1 MFRKNARLIPT
12 TEKGGLATPLWS
24 DSEFKSLLGVQMNI
38 IVTEKVRQELT
49 QKYEI
54 HPDKTW
60 SVDECKKVLG
70 ACIRKNNVKGIIC
83 CHREFGLALATQQS
97 QRNSEL
103 EKQNNELRARIYTL
117 TKKLNL
123 KKEAKTD
130 VEVSQPDNIYPDLQA
145 FFETD
150 VALQSVTDVPVNS
163 FNVCG
168 ARRRS
173 QGIEETDSVPL
184 NSSVVQIQTVA
195 KALGPKDIERLSQS
209 LPAARTHFSEFRRT
223 LISKMRLYDM
233 SLTEVT
239 QLMSQILTE
248 SEFNSFESAVTSEL
262 RNASKGDLREGILKI
277 LKNILGPKIDWSRIT
292 TCVQRKEE
300 TVSEYTERF
309 CQSAVIYSGIVDD
322 PESVLDDKGPLVRIW
337 SDGLVAEYRKALPFL
352 DLTWSNRTL
361 RSNLDRLTTWER
373 DADVKAKVRVA
384 AATFNTTKQDN
395 RWSKRESKCKYCE
408 KFGHWEKE
416 CRKKLQDSKRNAM
429 HNSAPSQ
436 PAHNPEV
443 VPPVTTETLGQLVQ
457 ALLRAQQDQEKKLII
472 GAVSSYLSPVI
483 QHNDQRIFVKGSI
496 KEKEIDF
503 LLDTGAEITVIPT
516 KLAQGLNIPYKKTK
530 LCLMVLGQ
538 TVNVKCPHAVSAL
551 MNQAKVTSVTS
562 SRWGNWLATLT
573 APNIVIQRAP
583 VTNPS
588 SCMMSAMT
596 EFVLE
601 DEGEMTHDCVTLTY
615 AATSEIAETPI
626 ENAELELFVDGS
638 AQVIEGNRRAGYAVT
653 STTEVVASGRLPD
666 HFSAQAAE
674 LVALTRAC
682 TLASGSVANI
692 YTDSRYA
699 FGVIHDFGV
708 IWQTRKFLTSAGS
721 PIKHAG
727 LVKDLMFAM
736 KLPKKLAVIKVKAHL
751 TTNTTEAK
759 GNALA
764 DVAAKQACF
773 YATVQVCSGST
784 AQKIILPPES
794 IVDLYKDVPLYEA
807 WTWLDKGATVD
818 SSGCW
823 TKGGKYVAPE
833 SLLPYLAQQIHSLGH
848 SGPATMN
855 HRFSNQ
861 WWNPKFRNAATETV
875 KRCVT
880 CQKNN
885 DVPAAITPAAH
896 TPAPPGPFR
905 HLQVDYISL
914 PPCKGKTDVL
924 VVIDKFSRWVEA
936 YPTGRATAAH
946 TAKCL
951 VTDFIPR
958 WGLPDCIDSDQ
969 GTHFTGQVV
978 KEVSRML
985 KIKWN
990 LHCPYRPQAS
1000 GQVERSNRT
1009 IKTRLSKMH
1018 QEGVPWVEALP
1029 AVLCSMRA
1037 SPNRS
1042 VGLSPH
1048 EIITGRPMQMPGVID
1063 LRNADVHI
1071 ASDALIAYC
1080 ENLTKAVQ
1088 SAKERVESCWQT
1100 PPEGGHTIVPGQW
1113 VMIKTFKNKPLE
1125 PKWYGPHQV
1134 MLITAAA
1141 VLCQGRK
1148 TWTHVSHIKVVPP
1161 PAGIG

>member
-1 MFRKNARLIPT
+1 M
-12 TEKGGLATPLWS
+12 
-24 DSEFKSLLGVQMNI
+24 
-38 IVTEKVRQELT
+38 
-49 QKYEI
+49 
-54 HPDKTW
+54 
-60 SVDECKKVLG
+60 
-70 ACIRKNNVKGIIC
+70 
-83 CHREFGLALATQQS
+83 
-97 QRNSEL
+97 
-103 EKQNNELRARIYTL
+103 
-117 TKKLNL
+117 
-123 KKEAKTD
+123 
-130 VEVSQPDNIYPDLQA
+130 
-145 FFETD
+145 
-150 VALQSVTDVPVNS
+150 
-163 FNVCG
+163 
-168 ARRRS
+168 
-173 QGIEETDSVPL
+173 
-184 NSSVVQIQTVA
+184 
-195 KALGPKDIERLSQS
+195 
-209 LPAARTHFSEFRRT
+209 
-223 LISKMRLYDM
+223 
-233 SLTEVT
+233 
-239 QLMSQILTE
+239 
-248 SEFNSFESAVTSEL
+248 
-262 RNASKGDLREGILKI
+262 
-277 LKNILGPKIDWSRIT
+277 
-292 TCVQRKEE
+292 
-300 TVSEYTERF
+300 
-309 CQSAVIYSGIVDD
+309 
-322 PESVLDDKGPLVRIW
+322 
-337 SDGLVAEYRKALPFL
+337 
-352 DLTWSNRTL
+352 
-361 RSNLDRLTTWER
+361 
-373 DADVKAKVRVA
+373 
-384 AATFNTTKQDN
+384 
-395 RWSKRESKCKYCE
+395 
-408 KFGHWEKE
+408 
-416 CRKKLQDSKRNAM
+416 
-429 HNSAPSQ
+429 
-436 PAHNPEV
+436 
-443 VPPVTTETLGQLVQ
+443 
-457 ALLRAQQDQEKKLII
+457 
-472 GAVSSYLSPVI
+472 SSYLSPVI

-496 KEKEIDF
+496 KEK
-503 LLDTGAEITVIPT
+503 
-516 KLAQGLNIPYKKTK
+516 
-530 LCLMVLGQ
+530 
-538 TVNVKCPHAVSAL
+538 
-551 MNQAKVTSVTS
+551 
-562 SRWGNWLATLT
+562 LATLT

-861 WWNPKFRNAATETV
+861 WWNPKFRKAATETV

-885 DVPAAITPAAH
+885 DVPATITPAAH

-1161 PAGIG
+1161 PEGIG

>member
-1 MFRKNARLIPT
+1 M
-12 TEKGGLATPLWS
+12 
-24 DSEFKSLLGVQMNI
+24 
-38 IVTEKVRQELT
+38 
-49 QKYEI
+49 
-54 HPDKTW
+54 
-60 SVDECKKVLG
+60 
-70 ACIRKNNVKGIIC
+70 
-83 CHREFGLALATQQS
+83 
-97 QRNSEL
+97 
-103 EKQNNELRARIYTL
+103 
-117 TKKLNL
+117 
-123 KKEAKTD
+123 
-130 VEVSQPDNIYPDLQA
+130 
-145 FFETD
+145 
-150 VALQSVTDVPVNS
+150 
-163 FNVCG
+163 
-168 ARRRS
+168 
-173 QGIEETDSVPL
+173 
-184 NSSVVQIQTVA
+184 
-195 KALGPKDIERLSQS
+195 
-209 LPAARTHFSEFRRT
+209 
-223 LISKMRLYDM
+223 
-233 SLTEVT
+233 
-239 QLMSQILTE
+239 
-248 SEFNSFESAVTSEL
+248 
-262 RNASKGDLREGILKI
+262 
-277 LKNILGPKIDWSRIT
+277 
-292 TCVQRKEE
+292 
-300 TVSEYTERF
+300 
-309 CQSAVIYSGIVDD
+309 
-322 PESVLDDKGPLVRIW
+322 
-337 SDGLVAEYRKALPFL
+337 
-352 DLTWSNRTL
+352 
-361 RSNLDRLTTWER
+361 
-373 DADVKAKVRVA
+373 
-384 AATFNTTKQDN
+384 
-395 RWSKRESKCKYCE
+395 
-408 KFGHWEKE
+408 
-416 CRKKLQDSKRNAM
+416 
-429 HNSAPSQ
+429 
-436 PAHNPEV
+436 
-443 VPPVTTETLGQLVQ
+443 
-457 ALLRAQQDQEKKLII
+457 
-472 GAVSSYLSPVI
+472 SSYLSPVI

-530 LCLMVLGQ
+530 LCLTGVIGEDSVLYETPPIEVQFGPKTLTTKLLCAPLNTGAILGMDLLRQINLTLDMSSESTSIKISSAQISTNNATPPEYAFLQNHPIWAKDKDDCGLLTGVEPVKLTGTPPPVTKQYPINKEAIQGIKLIVENLLTQGVLVKTNSPCNSPIWPIKKSNGTWRLTIDYRVANKHIEKITPLVADPSTICNGLPLDCKIFSVIDMSNGFFSVPLHSDSQPWLAFTVDYEQYQWTRLPQGFQNSPTIYHQAVRRDLCDPECPVKQSTMIQYVDDILIASTDHEVHQTELASLLDYLHKKGHKCSFHKAQVAKKQVTFLGQTIGAGNRSITQDRAASVKAIPPPNTIKTLRSFLGMVLGQ
-538 TVNVKCPHAVSAL
+538 TVNVKCPHTVSAL

-1113 VMIKTFKNKPLE
+1113 VMIKAFKNKPLE

-1148 TWTHVSHIKVVPP
+1148 TWTHVSHCKVVPP

>member
-1 MFRKNARLIPT
+1 M
-12 TEKGGLATPLWS
+12 
-24 DSEFKSLLGVQMNI
+24 
-38 IVTEKVRQELT
+38 
-49 QKYEI
+49 
-54 HPDKTW
+54 
-60 SVDECKKVLG
+60 
-70 ACIRKNNVKGIIC
+70 
-83 CHREFGLALATQQS
+83 
-97 QRNSEL
+97 
-103 EKQNNELRARIYTL
+103 
-117 TKKLNL
+117 
-123 KKEAKTD
+123 
-130 VEVSQPDNIYPDLQA
+130 
-145 FFETD
+145 
-150 VALQSVTDVPVNS
+150 
-163 FNVCG
+163 
-168 ARRRS
+168 
-173 QGIEETDSVPL
+173 
-184 NSSVVQIQTVA
+184 
-195 KALGPKDIERLSQS
+195 
-209 LPAARTHFSEFRRT
+209 
-223 LISKMRLYDM
+223 
-233 SLTEVT
+233 
-239 QLMSQILTE
+239 
-248 SEFNSFESAVTSEL
+248 
-262 RNASKGDLREGILKI
+262 
-277 LKNILGPKIDWSRIT
+277 
-292 TCVQRKEE
+292 
-300 TVSEYTERF
+300 
-309 CQSAVIYSGIVDD
+309 
-322 PESVLDDKGPLVRIW
+322 
-337 SDGLVAEYRKALPFL
+337 
-352 DLTWSNRTL
+352 
-361 RSNLDRLTTWER
+361 
-373 DADVKAKVRVA
+373 
-384 AATFNTTKQDN
+384 
-395 RWSKRESKCKYCE
+395 
-408 KFGHWEKE
+408 
-416 CRKKLQDSKRNAM
+416 
-429 HNSAPSQ
+429 
-436 PAHNPEV
+436 
-443 VPPVTTETLGQLVQ
+443 
-457 ALLRAQQDQEKKLII
+457 
-472 GAVSSYLSPVI
+472 
-483 QHNDQRIFVKGSI
+483 KGSI

-503 LLDTGAEITVIPT
+503 LLETGAEITVI
-516 KLAQGLNIPYKKTK
+516 
-530 LCLMVLGQ
+530 
-538 TVNVKCPHAVSAL
+538 PHAVSAL

-615 AATSEIAETPI
+615 AATSDIAETPI

-674 LVALTRAC
+674 LV
-682 TLASGSVANI
+682 
-692 YTDSRYA
+692 
-699 FGVIHDFGV
+699 
-708 IWQTRKFLTSAGS
+708 
-721 PIKHAG
+721 
-727 LVKDLMFAM
+727 
-736 KLPKKLAVIKVKAHL
+736 
-751 TTNTTEAK
+751 
-759 GNALA
+759 
-764 DVAAKQACF
+764 
-773 YATVQVCSGST
+773 QVCSGST
-784 AQKIILPPES
+784 AQKTILPPES
-794 IVDLYKDVPLYEA
+794 IVNLYKDVPLYEA

-875 KRCVT
+875 KKCVT

-885 DVPAAITPAAH
+885 DVPAATTPAAH

-1100 PPEGGHTIVPGQW
+1100 PPEGGHTIIPGQW
-1113 VMIKTFKNKPLE
+1113 VMIKAFRNKPLE

-1148 TWTHVSHIKVVPP
+1148 TWTHVSHCKVVPP

>member
-1 MFRKNARLIPT
+1 MYPLWIRDFFLFFCLVFCLCGTEETYKMGRRNARLIPT
-12 TEKGGLATPLWS
+12 TEKSGLATPLWS
-24 DSEFKSLLGVQMNI
+24 DSEFKTLLGEKMDL

-70 ACIRKNNVKGIIC
+70 SSIRKNNVKGIIC
-83 CHREFGLALATQQS
+83 CHREFSVTLATQQS

-103 EKQNNELRARIYTL
+103 EKQNNELRARVSTL

-123 KKEAKTD
+123 RA
-130 VEVSQPDNIYPDLQA
+130 VQAAHLALQA
-145 FFETD
+145 
-150 VALQSVTDVPVNS
+150 
-163 FNVCG
+163 
-168 ARRRS
+168 
-173 QGIEETDSVPL
+173 
-184 NSSVVQIQTVA
+184 SS
-195 KALGPKDIERLSQS
+195 G
-209 LPAARTHFSEFRRT
+209 
-223 LISKMRLYDM
+223 
-233 SLTEVT
+233 
-239 QLMSQILTE
+239 
-248 SEFNSFESAVTSEL
+248 
-262 RNASKGDLREGILKI
+262 
-277 LKNILGPKIDWSRIT
+277 
-292 TCVQRKEE
+292 
-300 TVSEYTERF
+300 
-309 CQSAVIYSGIVDD
+309 
-322 PESVLDDKGPLVRIW
+322 
-337 SDGLVAEYRKALPFL
+337 
-352 DLTWSNRTL
+352 
-361 RSNLDRLTTWER
+361 
-373 DADVKAKVRVA
+373 
-384 AATFNTTKQDN
+384 
-395 RWSKRESKCKYCE
+395 
-408 KFGHWEKE
+408 
-416 CRKKLQDSKRNAM
+416 
-429 HNSAPSQ
+429 
-436 PAHNPEV
+436 
-443 VPPVTTETLGQLVQ
+443 
-457 ALLRAQQDQEKKLII
+457 
-472 GAVSSYLSPVI
+472 
-483 QHNDQRIFVKGSI
+483 
-496 KEKEIDF
+496 
-503 LLDTGAEITVIPT
+503 
-516 KLAQGLNIPYKKTK
+516 
-530 LCLMVLGQ
+530 MVLGQ
-538 TVNVKCPHAVSAL
+538 TVSVKCPHAVSAL
-551 MNQAKVTSVTS
+551 INQAKVTSVTS

-638 AQVIEGNRRAGYAVT
+638 AQFIVGNRRAGYAVT
-653 STTEVVASGRLPD
+653 S
-666 HFSAQAAE
+666 
-674 LVALTRAC
+674 
-682 TLASGSVANI
+682 N
-692 YTDSRYA
+692 
-699 FGVIHDFGV
+699 
-708 IWQTRKFLTSAGS
+708 
-721 PIKHAG
+721 
-727 LVKDLMFAM
+727 
-736 KLPKKLAVIKVKAHL
+736 
-751 TTNTTEAK
+751 
-759 GNALA
+759 
-764 DVAAKQACF
+764 
-773 YATVQVCSGST
+773 
-784 AQKIILPPES
+784 
-794 IVDLYKDVPLYEA
+794 
-807 WTWLDKGATVD
+807 
-818 SSGCW
+818 
-823 TKGGKYVAPE
+823 
-833 SLLPYLAQQIHSLGH
+833 
-848 SGPATMN
+848 
-855 HRFSNQ
+855 
-861 WWNPKFRNAATETV
+861 
-875 KRCVT
+875 
-880 CQKNN
+880 
-885 DVPAAITPAAH
+885 
-896 TPAPPGPFR
+896 
-905 HLQVDYISL
+905 ISL

-1100 PPEGGHTIVPGQW
+1100 PPEGGHRIIPGQR
-1113 VMIKTFKNKPLE
+1113 VMIKSFRNKPLE
-1125 PKWYGPHQV
+1125 PKWYGPHQM

-1148 TWTHVSHIKVVPP
+1148 TWTHVSHCKVVPP

>member
-1 MFRKNARLIPT
+1 
-12 TEKGGLATPLWS
+12 
-24 DSEFKSLLGVQMNI
+24 
-38 IVTEKVRQELT
+38 
-49 QKYEI
+49 
-54 HPDKTW
+54 
-60 SVDECKKVLG
+60 
-70 ACIRKNNVKGIIC
+70 
-83 CHREFGLALATQQS
+83 
-97 QRNSEL
+97 
-103 EKQNNELRARIYTL
+103 
-117 TKKLNL
+117 
-123 KKEAKTD
+123 
-130 VEVSQPDNIYPDLQA
+130 
-145 FFETD
+145 
-150 VALQSVTDVPVNS
+150 
-163 FNVCG
+163 
-168 ARRRS
+168 
-173 QGIEETDSVPL
+173 
-184 NSSVVQIQTVA
+184 
-195 KALGPKDIERLSQS
+195 
-209 LPAARTHFSEFRRT
+209 
-223 LISKMRLYDM
+223 
-233 SLTEVT
+233 
-239 QLMSQILTE
+239 
-248 SEFNSFESAVTSEL
+248 
-262 RNASKGDLREGILKI
+262 
-277 LKNILGPKIDWSRIT
+277 
-292 TCVQRKEE
+292 
-300 TVSEYTERF
+300 
-309 CQSAVIYSGIVDD
+309 
-322 PESVLDDKGPLVRIW
+322 
-337 SDGLVAEYRKALPFL
+337 
-352 DLTWSNRTL
+352 
-361 RSNLDRLTTWER
+361 
-373 DADVKAKVRVA
+373 
-384 AATFNTTKQDN
+384 
-395 RWSKRESKCKYCE
+395 
-408 KFGHWEKE
+408 
-416 CRKKLQDSKRNAM
+416 
-429 HNSAPSQ
+429 
-436 PAHNPEV
+436 
-443 VPPVTTETLGQLVQ
+443 
-457 ALLRAQQDQEKKLII
+457 
-472 GAVSSYLSPVI
+472 
-483 QHNDQRIFVKGSI
+483 
-496 KEKEIDF
+496 
-503 LLDTGAEITVIPT
+503 
-516 KLAQGLNIPYKKTK
+516 
-530 LCLMVLGQ
+530 
-538 TVNVKCPHAVSAL
+538 
-551 MNQAKVTSVTS
+551 
-562 SRWGNWLATLT
+562 
-573 APNIVIQRAP
+573 
-583 VTNPS
+583 
-588 SCMMSAMT
+588 
-596 EFVLE
+596 
-601 DEGEMTHDCVTLTY
+601 
-615 AATSEIAETPI
+615 
-626 ENAELELFVDGS
+626 
-638 AQVIEGNRRAGYAVT
+638 
-653 STTEVVASGRLPD
+653 
-666 HFSAQAAE
+666 
-674 LVALTRAC
+674 
-682 TLASGSVANI
+682 
-692 YTDSRYA
+692 
-699 FGVIHDFGV
+699 
-708 IWQTRKFLTSAGS
+708 
-721 PIKHAG
+721 
-727 LVKDLMFAM
+727 MFAM

-764 DVAAKQACF
+764 DVAAKQACS

-784 AQKIILPPES
+784 AQKTILPPES
-794 IVDLYKDVPLYEA
+794 IIDLYKDVPLYEA

-885 DVPAAITPAAH
+885 DVPAATTPAAH

-905 HLQVDYISL
+905 HLQVDYISM

-1100 PPEGGHTIVPGQW
+1100 PPEGGHTIIPGQW
-1113 VMIKTFKNKPLE
+1113 VMIKAFRNKPLE

-1148 TWTHVSHIKVVPP
+1148 TWTHVSHCKVVPP

>member
-1 MFRKNARLIPT
+1 MIQYVDDILIAST
-12 TEKGGLATPLWS
+12 DHEVHQTELA
-24 DSEFKSLLGVQMNI
+24 SLLDYLHKKG
-38 IVTEKVRQELT
+38 
-49 QKYEI
+49 
-54 HPDKTW
+54 HKT
-60 SVDECKKVLG
+60 
-70 ACIRKNNVKGIIC
+70 IC
-83 CHREFGLALATQQS
+83 F
-97 QRNSEL
+97 
-103 EKQNNELRARIYTL
+103 K
-117 TKKLNL
+117 
-123 KKEAKTD
+123 
-130 VEVSQPDNIYPDLQA
+130 
-145 FFETD
+145 
-150 VALQSVTDVPVNS
+150 
-163 FNVCG
+163 
-168 ARRRS
+168 
-173 QGIEETDSVPL
+173 
-184 NSSVVQIQTVA
+184 
-195 KALGPKDIERLSQS
+195 
-209 LPAARTHFSEFRRT
+209 
-223 LISKMRLYDM
+223 
-233 SLTEVT
+233 
-239 QLMSQILTE
+239 
-248 SEFNSFESAVTSEL
+248 
-262 RNASKGDLREGILKI
+262 
-277 LKNILGPKIDWSRIT
+277 
-292 TCVQRKEE
+292 
-300 TVSEYTERF
+300 
-309 CQSAVIYSGIVDD
+309 
-322 PESVLDDKGPLVRIW
+322 
-337 SDGLVAEYRKALPFL
+337 
-352 DLTWSNRTL
+352 TL
-361 RSNLDRLTTWER
+361 RSFLGTAGYCRPWIEDYASIAQPLYDLLKGHGKDSDTVCMEELHLKAFNDLKRALCQAPALGIAQSDRPFVLYVHEHLGFMTACLMQDHGGSLRPIHYYSGKLDI
-373 DADVKAKVRVA
+373 VA
-384 AATFNTTKQDN
+384 QGMGPCLRA
-395 RWSKRESKCKYCE
+395 
-408 KFGHWEKE
+408 
-416 CRKKLQDSKRNAM
+416 
-429 HNSAPSQ
+429 
-436 PAHNPEV
+436 
-443 VPPVTTETLGQLVQ
+443 VQ
-457 ALLRAQQDQEKKLII
+457 AVNLVLQA
-472 GAVSSYLSPVI
+472 SS
-483 QHNDQRIFVKGSI
+483 G
-496 KEKEIDF
+496 
-503 LLDTGAEITVIPT
+503 
-516 KLAQGLNIPYKKTK
+516 
-530 LCLMVLGQ
+530 MVLGQ

-562 SRWGNWLATLT
+562 SHWGNWLATLT

-588 SCMMSAMT
+588 SCMMFAMT

-638 AQVIEGNRRAGYAVT
+638 AQVIEGNRRAG
-653 STTEVVASGRLPD
+653 
-666 HFSAQAAE
+666 QAAE

-708 IWQTRKFLTSAGS
+708 IWQTRKCLTSAGS

-759 GNALA
+759 GNTLA

-784 AQKIILPPES
+784 AQKTILPPES

-885 DVPAAITPAAH
+885 DVPAATTPAAH

-958 WGLPDCIDSDQ
+958 WGLPDYIDSDQ

-1000 GQVERSNRT
+1000 GQVECFLKFST
-1009 IKTRLSKMH
+1009 L
-1018 QEGVPWVEALP
+1018 
-1029 AVLCSMRA
+1029 
-1037 SPNRS
+1037 
-1042 VGLSPH
+1042 
-1048 EIITGRPMQMPGVID
+1048 
-1063 LRNADVHI
+1063 
-1071 ASDALIAYC
+1071 
-1080 ENLTKAVQ
+1080 
-1088 SAKERVESCWQT
+1088 
-1100 PPEGGHTIVPGQW
+1100 
-1113 VMIKTFKNKPLE
+1113 
-1125 PKWYGPHQV
+1125 
-1134 MLITAAA
+1134 
-1141 VLCQGRK
+1141 
-1148 TWTHVSHIKVVPP
+1148 
-1161 PAGIG
+1161 

>member
-1 MFRKNARLIPT
+1 M
-12 TEKGGLATPLWS
+12 
-24 DSEFKSLLGVQMNI
+24 
-38 IVTEKVRQELT
+38 
-49 QKYEI
+49 
-54 HPDKTW
+54 
-60 SVDECKKVLG
+60 
-70 ACIRKNNVKGIIC
+70 
-83 CHREFGLALATQQS
+83 
-97 QRNSEL
+97 
-103 EKQNNELRARIYTL
+103 
-117 TKKLNL
+117 
-123 KKEAKTD
+123 
-130 VEVSQPDNIYPDLQA
+130 
-145 FFETD
+145 
-150 VALQSVTDVPVNS
+150 
-163 FNVCG
+163 
-168 ARRRS
+168 
-173 QGIEETDSVPL
+173 
-184 NSSVVQIQTVA
+184 
-195 KALGPKDIERLSQS
+195 
-209 LPAARTHFSEFRRT
+209 
-223 LISKMRLYDM
+223 
-233 SLTEVT
+233 
-239 QLMSQILTE
+239 
-248 SEFNSFESAVTSEL
+248 
-262 RNASKGDLREGILKI
+262 
-277 LKNILGPKIDWSRIT
+277 
-292 TCVQRKEE
+292 
-300 TVSEYTERF
+300 
-309 CQSAVIYSGIVDD
+309 
-322 PESVLDDKGPLVRIW
+322 
-337 SDGLVAEYRKALPFL
+337 
-352 DLTWSNRTL
+352 
-361 RSNLDRLTTWER
+361 
-373 DADVKAKVRVA
+373 
-384 AATFNTTKQDN
+384 
-395 RWSKRESKCKYCE
+395 
-408 KFGHWEKE
+408 
-416 CRKKLQDSKRNAM
+416 QDSKRNAM

-443 VPPVTTETLGQLVQ
+443 VPPVTTETGTDSSGSSKSTT
-457 ALLRAQQDQEKKLII
+457 RPGKKLII

-496 KEKEIDF
+496 KEK
-503 LLDTGAEITVIPT
+503 
-516 KLAQGLNIPYKKTK
+516 
-530 LCLMVLGQ
+530 
-538 TVNVKCPHAVSAL
+538 
-551 MNQAKVTSVTS
+551 
-562 SRWGNWLATLT
+562 LATLT

-885 DVPAAITPAAH
+885 DVPATITPAAH